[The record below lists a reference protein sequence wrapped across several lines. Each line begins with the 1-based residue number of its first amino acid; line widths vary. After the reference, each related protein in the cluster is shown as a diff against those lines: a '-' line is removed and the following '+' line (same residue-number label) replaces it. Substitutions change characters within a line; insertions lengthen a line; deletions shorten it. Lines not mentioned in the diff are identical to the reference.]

1 MTESKTGGEHGAT
14 HLCSGSSGTRS
25 ASVRRLTAAADAP
38 YTGVPTD
45 IYWMEMAIKEALR
58 AGEDVPVGCVIV
70 KDGKVLSSGHNEKEN
85 SQDPTDHAEIIAIRK
100 ASIILKSWRLENT
113 TIYTTLEPCPMCA
126 EAIMQTRISRLV
138 FGAYDI
144 QSGAVGSK
152 FNLFIPGR
160 PYPVP
165 QVTGGVLQEQC
176 QDLLVNFF
184 RQRRK

>member
-1 MTESKTGGEHGAT
+1 VA
-14 HLCSGSSGTRS
+14 LP
-25 ASVRRLTAAADAP
+25 ASRHSFLNNVSE
-38 YTGVPTD
+38 YTGEDAGKDTGAFTRAPTD
-45 IYWMEMAIKEALR
+45 IHWMEMALKEARLS
-58 AGEDVPVGCVIV
+58 EFDVPVGCVIV
-70 KDGKVLSSGHNEKEN
+70 RDEKLFASGHNEKEK

-100 ASIILKSWRLENT
+100 ASTIHKSWRLDGC
-113 TIYTTLEPCPMCA
+113 ILYTTLEPCPMCA

-152 FNLFIPGR
+152 FNLFLPGR

-165 QVTGGVLQEQC
+165 EVTGGILQEQC
-176 QDLLVNFF
+176 QELLVNFF